1 MVPCL
6 QMLSIEKVASMQ
18 IVSNGNQN
26 QKTLNWLT
34 TIQSSRETL
43 IISSASLWLLTRSEE
58 SLECVSAVLHV
69 ECSAARLQLE

>member
-43 IISSASLWLLTRSEE
+43 IISSASL
-58 SLECVSAVLHV
+58 
-69 ECSAARLQLE
+69 